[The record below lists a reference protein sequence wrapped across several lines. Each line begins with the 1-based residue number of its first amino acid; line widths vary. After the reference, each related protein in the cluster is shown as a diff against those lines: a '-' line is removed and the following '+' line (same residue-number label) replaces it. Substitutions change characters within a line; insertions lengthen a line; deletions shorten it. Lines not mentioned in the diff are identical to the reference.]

1 METTRGIFRRILNWI
16 GRLALVLVL
25 ALASLWVAILVPRA
39 YYIRQAAR
47 PSSAFIVEDAPV
59 IALIHARVIDGT
71 GSPAMDDQTIVTSR
85 GKIVA
90 FGASSANMPGIW
102 LYHCHISDHM
112 LAGMVARYQVTPR

>member
-71 GSPAMDDQTIVTSR
+71 GSPAMDDQTIVISR
-85 GKIVA
+85 GKSWRSVPPLRICPV
-90 FGASSANMPGIW
+90 FGCTTVTSAITCWQGWWRVI
-102 LYHCHISDHM
+102 
-112 LAGMVARYQVTPR
+112 R